1 MNTGAIRMVDVIGID
16 APCMDFLVNLDRL
29 PVPNSSTPFLE
40 SSWQGGGKVAT
51 ALITLARLG
60 DDCGIIANVGGDLYG
75 DVVEWDFIR
84 HNVDVSHLK
93 RLAGHYTSLS
103 LVLSDRETMGRSIIW
118 QGGGAP
124 LVTELDVEYLKQAK
138 YLHVPGAGGV
148 FAEAMGIVNKA
159 GGKVVID
166 ADRYDEAII
175 NKLNMID
182 VFIASEFFFDK
193 VSDDKDIEA
202 CCRKIQKKGPETVV
216 FTFGEKGC
224 AGLGADGA
232 FFTEPAFNVPVVDT
246 TGAGDVF
253 HGAFIHGLLQGWD
266 ARECARW
273 GNAVSAIKVT
283 QLGGRAGIPDLAT
296 VQAFLSTGEIDSP
309 ELGGRVKWY
318 SNALNN
324 TINENGRRAHE
335 I

>member
-1 MNTGAIRMVDVIGID
+1 MIDVIGID

-29 PVPNSSTPFLE
+29 PTKNCSIPFLE
-40 SSWQGGGKVAT
+40 SSWQGGGKAAT

-60 DDCGIIANVGGDLYG
+60 ESCGIIANIGGDLYG
-75 DVVEWDFIR
+75 DVIKWDFIR
-84 HNVDVSHLK
+84 HNVDVSRLK
-93 RLAGHYTSLS
+93 RLTGYNTSLS
-103 LVLSDRETMGRSIIW
+103 LVLSERETMGRSVIW
-118 QGGGAP
+118 QRGGAP

-148 FAEAMGIVNKA
+148 FAEAMSIVHKA

-166 ADRYDEAII
+166 ADRYDAAII
-175 NKLNMID
+175 DKLDMID

-193 VSDDKDIEA
+193 LGIKDIEA
-202 CCRKIQKKGPETVV
+202 CCHEIQKKGPEIVV

-224 AGLGADGA
+224 SGLGADGV

-253 HGAFIHGLLQGWD
+253 HGAFIHGLLQGWE

-283 QLGGRAGIPDLAT
+283 RLGGRAGIPDSEA
-296 VQAFLSTGEIDSP
+296 VRAFLSTGIIDCS
-309 ELGGRVKWY
+309 ELDERVKWY
-318 SNALNN
+318 SNALEN
-324 TINENGRRAHE
+324 TINETGRRADE